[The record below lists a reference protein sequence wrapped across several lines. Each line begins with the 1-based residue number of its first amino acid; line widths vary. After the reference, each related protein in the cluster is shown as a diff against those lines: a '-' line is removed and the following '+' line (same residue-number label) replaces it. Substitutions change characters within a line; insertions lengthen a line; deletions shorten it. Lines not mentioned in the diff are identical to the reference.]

1 MVVRVDGKYQVILKT
16 PMGAKRGELTL
27 KSEDGILTGS
37 MIALGKDNA
46 IMPGTA
52 NDDEFQFSGELRT
65 AVGKLAYECSGKV
78 EGNVITGTA
87 QTKKGNLA
95 MSGKRIS

>member
-1 MVVRVDGKYQVILKT
+1 MVDGKYQVILKT

-46 IMPGTA
+46 IMPGTV

-65 AVGKLAYECSGKV
+65 AVGKLALRVFWESGGQCNYWYSK
-78 EGNVITGTA
+78 N
-87 QTKKGNLA
+87 
-95 MSGKRIS
+95 